1 MPCCWSSLLC
11 NIIIMSWER
20 NGPNHAFIGTVYQV
34 DNYFSRWKNYVEQ
47 KDKKC
52 PWCVRQK
59 WYGFYSGNVA
69 TSSCSLALSGLS
81 LGFATLCMHPVFLPG
96 ESQGRG
102 SLVGCW
108 SDLAA
113 EAAACMHDKSLQ
125 SCLTLCNPNDCS
137 LPGSSVLGILQ
148 ERVLRW
154 VAVPF
159 PSQVLN
165 LHLCLLHWQV
175 GSLPLVPAGKALLHC
190 RES

>member
-1 MPCCWSSLLC
+1 MKELCGAKGQKVPLMCEAEMVWVLLRQCCNQLLFFSAIWLIFRLCYTLHASSVLAWRIPGTGEPGGLLS
-11 NIIIMSWER
+11 MGSHR
-20 NGPNHAFIGTVYQV
+20 IGH
-34 DNYFSRWKNYVEQ
+34 D
-47 KDKKC
+47 
-52 PWCVRQK
+52 
-59 WYGFYSGNVA
+59 
-69 TSSCSLALSGLS
+69 
-81 LGFATLCMHPVFLPG
+81 
-96 ESQGRG
+96 
-102 SLVGCW
+102 W